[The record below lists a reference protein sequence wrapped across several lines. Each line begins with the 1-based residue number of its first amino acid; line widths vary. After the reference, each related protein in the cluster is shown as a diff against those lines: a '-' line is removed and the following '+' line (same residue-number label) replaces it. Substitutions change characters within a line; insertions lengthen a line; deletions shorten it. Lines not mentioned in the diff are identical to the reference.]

1 MRNILATF
9 GRRTQKHPVAS
20 KPQQRAGRKTVF
32 IIEDNPDSLRAISQA
47 LGSEAYHIEMA
58 DSAESALRKL
68 SSFQPDLILLDP
80 QVPAGDG
87 TRLARRLLADEDLVA
102 VPIIAL
108 TQSSHSLSGAL
119 PVNDRFDGH
128 IQMPAEARV
137 FSGQVKTFLE
147 PPPQPVSNQSPRL
160 DLSHAATSDRRRE
173 AAALL
178 NLIEAGLPDSQF
190 APEVQNSLQLLADVV
205 GGLQHGEVADYLRQ
219 AARLS
224 NAATA
229 RARSRFRSVIR
240 LCRELA
246 DRDPDVV
253 PGLADLRAGYMNHR
267 SSEMESL
274 EHALKNGDFPTLQRA
289 GHNLKG
295 TGAAYGFSELSDIG
309 RALEGAAKCKD
320 NATVEAMLD
329 QIESYVSIVLSTPVH

>member
-1 MRNILATF
+1 
-9 GRRTQKHPVAS
+9 
-20 KPQQRAGRKTVF
+20 
-32 IIEDNPDSLRAISQA
+32 
-47 LGSEAYHIEMA
+47 
-58 DSAESALRKL
+58 
-68 SSFQPDLILLDP
+68 
-80 QVPAGDG
+80 
-87 TRLARRLLADEDLVA
+87 
-102 VPIIAL
+102 
-108 TQSSHSLSGAL
+108 
-119 PVNDRFDGH
+119 
-128 IQMPAEARV
+128 
-137 FSGQVKTFLE
+137 
-147 PPPQPVSNQSPRL
+147 
-160 DLSHAATSDRRRE
+160 
-173 AAALL
+173 
-178 NLIEAGLPDSQF
+178 
-190 APEVQNSLQLLADVV
+190 
-205 GGLQHGEVADYLRQ
+205 
-219 AARLS
+219 
-224 NAATA
+224 
-229 RARSRFRSVIR
+229 VIR